1 MAGQTKSIARIAVAA
16 VLSLAAV
23 ATAHAQS
30 FSCRTTNNCTEAVI
44 CSDQHLGRLDEKM
57 ADRYYK
63 LRRLSDRRDARDL
76 LESQRDW
83 LADRNSC
90 GCNADCLIDYY
101 TSRIRRFDRMLEE

>member
-1 MAGQTKSIARIAVAA
+1 MAARSHSIAWITVAA
-16 VLSLAAV
+16 VLTLFAA
-23 ATAHAQS
+23 APAEAQS

-44 CSDQHLGRLDEKM
+44 CSDHQLGRLDEKM

-63 LRRLSDRRDARDL
+63 LRSLSGRREARQL
-76 LESQRDW
+76 LEGQRDW

-101 TSRIRRFDRMLEE
+101 TSRIRQFDRLLEE